1 MQKFINKLESSLKD
15 GSFVKLTLSKPVGTR
30 QATFIQ
36 ELKDIRNVYVKPI
49 ILRNEKM
56 YSFTYRYERRDETKN
71 YDAQQSLEVI
81 TNLISEIFLN
91 ATLFTL
97 TEDVTLLI
105 SKKGKATVM
114 TKAVKEQREQNVEHD
129 KIKNRL
135 INPENPWW
143 FKLGLTTRDGKVT
156 ADMQHKF
163 KQICKYVE
171 IVDGV
176 MKNVKFDGK
185 IRIADMGAGKGYL
198 TFALY
203 EYLTQKC
210 KYDIAMEG
218 VEIRPDLVVKIN
230 EIIKE
235 SGMKDFRF
243 VESSIEA
250 YACQQ
255 TTDNRQQTTD
265 NSQQTTDN
273 SQQSTDN
280 FSDFQIFRFS
290 DSKNLSDSQVLSFS
304 DSIDVLIALHACNTA
319 TDDAIIKGI
328 ESEAKLIICAPC
340 CHKQIRQ
347 EMEKSKVVDTITR
360 YGIFME
366 RQAVMITD
374 TIRALILEYF
384 GYKTQVM
391 EFIEMEHTPKNVLL
405 VGRKANDPD
414 EEEKAKILNEIK
426 SLKERYGI
434 EKHYLEKI
442 FLKTENLKN

>member
-1 MQKFINKLESSLKD
+1 MQKFIDKLQSSLND
-15 GSFVKLTLSKPVGTR
+15 GSFVKLTLSKPSAISR
-30 QATFIQ
+30 QQSAD
-36 ELKDIRNVYVKPI
+36 LNNVYVKPI
-49 ILRNEKM
+49 ILKNEKM

-71 YDAQQSLEVI
+71 YDAEQTLEIINQLVP
-81 TNLISEIFLN
+81 NVFLN
-91 ATLFTL
+91 ASLFTL
-97 TEDVTLLI
+97 TEDITLLI

-114 TKAVKEQREQNVEHD
+114 SKAVKEQREQNVQHD
-129 KIKNRL
+129 KVKNRL
-135 INPENPWW
+135 INTDNPWW
-143 FKLGLTTRDGKVT
+143 FKLGLTTREGKVT

-203 EYLTQKC
+203 EYLTQRC
-210 KYDIAMEG
+210 KYDIEMEG

-235 SGMKDFRF
+235 SNLKDFRF
-243 VESSIEA
+243 VESSI
-250 YACQQ
+250 
-255 TTDNRQQTTD
+255 
-265 NSQQTTDN
+265 
-273 SQQSTDN
+273 
-280 FSDFQIFRFS
+280 
-290 DSKNLSDSQVLSFS
+290 DSYQLSVNCSWLTAHGSS
-304 DSIDVLIALHACNTA
+304 SLDVLIALHACNTA

-328 ESEAKLIICAPC
+328 ESGAKLIICAPC

-347 EMEKSKVVDTITR
+347 EMEKSKVVDPITR
-360 YGIFME
+360 YGIFLE

-374 TIRALILEYF
+374 AIRALIMEYY

-391 EFIEMEHTPKNVLL
+391 EFIEMEHTPKNILL
-405 VGRKANDPD
+405 VGKKSDAPVDKEAILKQI
-414 EEEKAKILNEIK
+414 EE
-426 SLKERYGI
+426 LKKQYGI

-442 FLKTENLKN
+442 FLN

>member
-15 GSFVKLTLSKPVGTR
+15 GSFVKLTLSKPRVGTR
-30 QATFIQ
+30 LSMS
-36 ELKDIRNVYVKPI
+36 ELRNVYVKPI

-81 TNLISEIFLN
+81 TKLISEIFLN
-91 ATLFTL
+91 ASLFTL

-210 KYDIAMEG
+210 KYDIQMEG
-218 VEIRPDLVVKIN
+218 VEIRPDLVMKIN

-235 SGMKDFRF
+235 SEMKDFCF
-243 VESSIEA
+243 VESSIED
-250 YACQQ
+250 YDCQQ
-255 TTDNRQQTTD
+255 TSD
-265 NSQQTTDN
+265 NSQQT
-273 SQQSTDN
+273 SSN
-280 FSDFQIFRFS
+280 FSDSQPYNFSDSQIFR
-290 DSKNLSDSQVLSFS
+290 FS

-328 ESEAKLIICAPC
+328 ESGAKLIICAPC

-347 EMEKSKVVDTITR
+347 EMEKSKVVDAITR

-405 VGRKANDPD
+405 VGRKANEPD
-414 EEEKAKILNEIK
+414 EEEKLAILKEINN
-426 SLKERYGI
+426 LKERYGI
-434 EKHYLEKI
+434 EKHYLEKAFSI
-442 FLKTENLKN
+442 IES

>member
-1 MQKFINKLESSLKD
+1 MQNFIDKLQSSLKE

-30 QATFIQ
+30 LIAYVGTRLIASVQGQSIE
-36 ELKDIRNVYVKPI
+36 ELRNVYVKPI
-49 ILRNEKM
+49 ILKNEKM

-71 YDAQQSLEVI
+71 YDAEQTLEVI
-81 TNLISEIFLN
+81 TELLSGIFLN
-91 ATLFTL
+91 ASLFTL
-97 TEDVTLLI
+97 TEDVTLLV

-114 TKAVKEQREQNVEHD
+114 CKAVKEQREQNVQHD
-129 KIKNRL
+129 KVKNRL
-135 INPENPWW
+135 INTDNPWW
-143 FKLGLTTRDGKVT
+143 FKLGLTTREGKVT

-210 KYDIAMEG
+210 KYDIMMEG

-235 SGMKDFRF
+235 SNLKDFRF
-243 VESSIEA
+243 VESSIESFGCG
-250 YACQQ
+250 CQQ
-255 TTDNRQQTTD
+255 TMPKVQSSEFKVQ
-265 NSQQTTDN
+265 SQ
-273 SQQSTDN
+273 
-280 FSDFQIFRFS
+280 
-290 DSKNLSDSQVLSFS
+290 L
-304 DSIDVLIALHACNTA
+304 DVLIALHACNTA

-328 ESEAKLIICAPC
+328 KSGAKLIICAPC

-347 EMEKSKVVDTITR
+347 EMEKSKVVDPITR
-360 YGIFME
+360 YGIFLE

-374 TIRALILEYF
+374 AIRALIMEYY

-391 EFIEMEHTPKNVLL
+391 EFIEMEHTPKNILL
-405 VGRKANDPD
+405 VGRKSDAPVDKEAILKQI
-414 EEEKAKILNEIK
+414 EE
-426 SLKERYGI
+426 LKKQYGI
-434 EKHYLEKI
+434 ERHYLERI
-442 FLKTENLKN
+442 YD

>member
-1 MQKFINKLESSLKD
+1 MQKFINKLESSLND
-15 GSFVKLTLSKPVGTR
+15 GSFVKLTLSKPRVGTR
-30 QATFIQ
+30 LATSD
-36 ELKDIRNVYVKPI
+36 LRNVYVKPI

-71 YDAQQSLEVI
+71 YDAKQSLEVI

-91 ATLFTL
+91 ASLFSL

-114 TKAVKEQREQNVEHD
+114 SKAVKEQREQNVEHD

-176 MKNVKFDGK
+176 IKNVKFEGK

-210 KYDIAMEG
+210 KYDILMEG
-218 VEIRPDLVVKIN
+218 VEIRPDLVMKIN

-235 SGMKDFRF
+235 SDMKDFRF
-243 VESSIEA
+243 VESSIEDFV
-250 YACQQ
+250 CQQ
-255 TTDNRQQTTD
+255 TTDNRQQT
-265 NSQQTTDN
+265 S
-273 SQQSTDN
+273 SN
-280 FSDFQIFRFS
+280 FSDSQIFR
-290 DSKNLSDSQVLSFS
+290 FS

-328 ESEAKLIICAPC
+328 ESNAKLIICAPC

-347 EMEKSKVVDTITR
+347 EMEKSKVVDAITR

-374 TIRALILEYF
+374 TIRALIMEYF

-405 VGRKANDPD
+405 VGRKTTEPSS
-414 EEEKAKILNEIK
+414 EEKERILNEIK

-442 FLKTENLKN
+442 FDF

>member
-1 MQKFINKLESSLKD
+1 MQNFIDKLQSSLKE

-30 QATFIQ
+30 LIAYVGTRLIASVQGQSIE
-36 ELKDIRNVYVKPI
+36 ELRNVYVKPT
-49 ILRNEKM
+49 ILKNEKM

-71 YDAQQSLEVI
+71 YDAEQTLEVI
-81 TNLISEIFLN
+81 TELLSGIFLN
-91 ATLFTL
+91 ASLFTL
-97 TEDVTLLI
+97 TEDVTLLV

-114 TKAVKEQREQNVEHD
+114 CKAVKEQREQNVQHD
-129 KIKNRL
+129 KVKNRL
-135 INPENPWW
+135 INTDNPWW
-143 FKLGLTTRDGKVT
+143 FKLGLTTREGKVT

-210 KYDIAMEG
+210 KYDIMMEG
-218 VEIRPDLVVKIN
+218 VEIRHDLVVKIN

-235 SGMKDFRF
+235 SNLKDFRF
-243 VESSIEA
+243 VESSIESFGCG
-250 YACQQ
+250 CQQ
-255 TTDNRQQTTD
+255 TMPKVQSSEFKVQ
-265 NSQQTTDN
+265 SQ
-273 SQQSTDN
+273 
-280 FSDFQIFRFS
+280 
-290 DSKNLSDSQVLSFS
+290 L
-304 DSIDVLIALHACNTA
+304 DVLIALHACNTA

-328 ESEAKLIICAPC
+328 KSGAKLIICAPC

-347 EMEKSKVVDTITR
+347 EMEKSKVVDPITR
-360 YGIFME
+360 YGIFLE

-374 TIRALILEYF
+374 AIRALIMEYY

-391 EFIEMEHTPKNVLL
+391 EFIEMEHTPKNILL
-405 VGRKANDPD
+405 VGRKSDAPVDKESILKQI
-414 EEEKAKILNEIK
+414 EE
-426 SLKERYGI
+426 LKKQYGI
-434 EKHYLEKI
+434 ERHYLERI
-442 FLKTENLKN
+442 FD

>member
-30 QATFIQ
+30 QATSVQARQATSVQ

-71 YDAQQSLEVI
+71 YDARQSLEVI

-91 ATLFTL
+91 ASLFTL

-129 KIKNRL
+129 KVKNRL

-143 FKLGLTTRDGKVT
+143 FKLGLTTREGKVT

-185 IRIADMGAGKGYL
+185 IRIADMGAGQGYL

-235 SGMKDFRF
+235 SNLKDFRF
-243 VESSIEA
+243 VESSIET

-255 TTDNRQQTTD
+255 TTDNR
-265 NSQQTTDN
+265 
-273 SQQSTDN
+273 QQSTDN

-290 DSKNLSDSQVLSFS
+290 DSKRFS

-328 ESEAKLIICAPC
+328 ESGAKLIICAPC

-347 EMEKSKVVDTITR
+347 EMEKSKVVDAITR

-405 VGRKANDPD
+405 VGRKANEPD
-414 EEEKAKILNEIK
+414 EEEKAKIINEIK

-434 EKHYLEKI
+434 ERHYLEKAFSI
-442 FLKTENLKN
+442 IES

>member
-1 MQKFINKLESSLKD
+1 MVFRNELLIFYLTNGKRLKKMQKFINKLESSLKD
-15 GSFVKLTLSKPVGTR
+15 GSFVKLTLSKTIR
-30 QATFIQ
+30 QQDNKTTSFAD
-36 ELKDIRNVYVKPI
+36 LRNVYVKPI

-129 KIKNRL
+129 KVKNRL

-143 FKLGLTTRDGKVT
+143 FKLGLTTREGKVT

-218 VEIRPDLVVKIN
+218 VEIRPDLVAKIN

-235 SGMKDFRF
+235 SNLKDFRF

-255 TTDNRQQTTD
+255 TTDNRQQT
-265 NSQQTTDN
+265 
-273 SQQSTDN
+273 
-280 FSDFQIFRFS
+280 FS
-290 DSKNLSDSQVLSFS
+290 NLSDSQVLSFS

-328 ESEAKLIICAPC
+328 ESGAKLIICAPC

-347 EMEKSKVVDTITR
+347 EMEKSKVVDAITR

-405 VGRKANDPD
+405 VGRKVGEPSV
-414 EEEKAKILNEIK
+414 EEKASILKEINN
-426 SLKERYGI
+426 LKERYGI

-442 FLKTENLKN
+442 FI

>member
-15 GSFVKLTLSKPVGTR
+15 GSFVKLTLSKPRVEAHGR
-30 QATFIQ
+30 ASYD
-36 ELKDIRNVYVKPI
+36 EYKDLRNVYVKPI

-71 YDAQQSLEVI
+71 YDSQQSLEVI
-81 TNLISEIFLN
+81 IYLISEIFLN
-91 ATLFTL
+91 ASLFTL

-210 KYDIAMEG
+210 KYDIQMEG
-218 VEIRPDLVVKIN
+218 VEIRPDLVMKIN

-235 SGMKDFRF
+235 SEMKDFRF
-243 VESSIEA
+243 VESSIED
-250 YACQQ
+250 YDCQQ
-255 TTDNRQQTTD
+255 TSD
-265 NSQQTTDN
+265 NSQQT
-273 SQQSTDN
+273 SSN
-280 FSDFQIFRFS
+280 FSDSQPYNFSDSQIFR
-290 DSKNLSDSQVLSFS
+290 FS

-328 ESEAKLIICAPC
+328 ESNAKLIICAPC

-347 EMEKSKVVDTITR
+347 EMEKSKVVDAITR

-374 TIRALILEYF
+374 TIRALIMEYF

-405 VGRKANDPD
+405 VGRKVGEPSTEDK
-414 EEEKAKILNEIK
+414 ERILNEIK

-434 EKHYLEKI
+434 ERHYLEKI
-442 FLKTENLKN
+442 FRCPL

>member
-1 MQKFINKLESSLKD
+1 MQKFIDKLQSSLND
-15 GSFVKLTLSKPVGTR
+15 GSFVKLTLSKPSAIGR
-30 QATFIQ
+30 QQSAD
-36 ELKDIRNVYVKPI
+36 LNNVYVKPI
-49 ILRNEKM
+49 ILKNEKM

-71 YDAQQSLEVI
+71 YDAEQTLEIINQLVP
-81 TNLISEIFLN
+81 NVFLN
-91 ATLFTL
+91 ASLFTL

-114 TKAVKEQREQNVEHD
+114 SKAVKEQREQNVQHD
-129 KIKNRL
+129 KVKNRL
-135 INPENPWW
+135 INTDNPWW
-143 FKLGLTTRDGKVT
+143 FKLGLTTREGKVT

-203 EYLTQKC
+203 EYLTQRC
-210 KYDIAMEG
+210 KYEIEMEG

-235 SGMKDFRF
+235 SNLQDFRF
-243 VESSIEA
+243 VESSIDSYQLSA
-250 YACQQ
+250 ISCQSIAHG
-255 TTDNRQQTTD
+255 
-265 NSQQTTDN
+265 SQLMAH
-273 SQQSTDN
+273 SS
-280 FSDFQIFRFS
+280 
-290 DSKNLSDSQVLSFS
+290 L
-304 DSIDVLIALHACNTA
+304 DVLIALHACNTA

-328 ESEAKLIICAPC
+328 KSGAKLIICAPC

-347 EMEKSKVVDTITR
+347 EMEKSKVVDPITR
-360 YGIFME
+360 YGIFLE

-374 TIRALILEYF
+374 AMRALIMEYY

-391 EFIEMEHTPKNVLL
+391 EFIEMEHTPKNILL
-405 VGRKANDPD
+405 VGRKSDAPVDKEAILKQI
-414 EEEKAKILNEIK
+414 EE
-426 SLKERYGI
+426 LKKQYGI
-434 EKHYLEKI
+434 ERHYLEKI
-442 FLKTENLKN
+442 FLD